1 MKFMKTLKLISVL
14 VTENLVPQQSTC
26 TCTSAKFKLQLLTK
40 YKLMFG
46 SLIVYITIQSWPCM
60 CTNQCPIYRCMEV
73 ERVLHYFDDVV
84 VSISKTQEL
93 ISGVVIFPST
103 NL

>member
-1 MKFMKTLKLISVL
+1 MKFMKTLKL
-14 VTENLVPQQSTC
+14 TENLVPQQSTC
-26 TCTSAKFKLQLLTK
+26 ACTSAKFNLKLLTK

-73 ERVLHYFDDVV
+73 EGGCYIILMM
-84 VSISKTQEL
+84 S
-93 ISGVVIFPST
+93 
-103 NL
+103 